1 MKTLNFVLGTEEEI
15 QVGKNYYFGQLW
27 DGQSGEANE
36 LLESGTVSPDEENV
50 VSFEVLEE
58 DPDDICK
65 TLVKVTDI
73 Y

>member
-1 MKTLNFVLGTEEEI
+1 MKTLSYVLGKEKEI
-15 QVGKNYYFGQLW
+15 EIGQEYYFGQLW

-36 LLESGTVSPDEENV
+36 LLESGAVSPDEENV
-50 VSFEVLEE
+50 VAFEVTEKAQNPLE
-58 DPDDICK
+58 